1 MTIGNT
7 TLVENYKL
15 ALKSFPWDDDRS
27 DDFRVWKAWSLKKW
41 ELISMQKTYD
51 KDYKIWN
58 EIAPEHQRVWVS
70 NESSKA

>member
-1 MTIGNT
+1 MTI
-7 TLVENYKL
+7 ENYKL

-58 EIAPEHQRVWVS
+58 EIVPEHCKINVD
-70 NESSKA
+70 K